1 MVRPA
6 LSLAHPQLLLE
17 TPVAPAQACVPC
29 SGPHTFPPSF
39 HLLPPGLAGQ
49 LLVGRAVH
57 PQCSAPGLQPEV
69 LHGHVGQWGAP
80 ENGALRWGGWGVTC
94 VSPGFQASVLL
105 LGGTSA
111 CPATSR
117 HHPSTPSQGRC
128 SASFPGSRV
137 SVVPAP
143 EPLSQV
149 PRCWEALIPGVSLRP
164 SRLPLLLTPITGHQR
179 PASEDRQSSP
189 AVAALCWPRGK
200 PG

>member
-1 MVRPA
+1 MCRAVVLTRFLPHFTCCPLVWPA
-6 LSLAHPQLLLE
+6 SFSWAGLSIHSAQP
-17 TPVAPAQACVPC
+17 QACSQRC
-29 SGPHTFPPSF
+29 SMGT
-39 HLLPPGLAGQ
+39 LDNGELPRMGLSDG
-49 LLVGRAVH
+49 
-57 PQCSAPGLQPEV
+57 
-69 LHGHVGQWGAP
+69 
-80 ENGALRWGGWGVTC
+80 GGWGVTC
-94 VSPGFQASVLL
+94 VSPGFQASVLS